1 MVELHPRLGY
11 RLVQPVRALRPIAPA
26 VLHHHE
32 HFDGGGYP
40 SGPRG
45 EQIPLEAR
53 IICVADAFSA
63 MVSERPYRAR

>member
-1 MVELHPRLGY
+1 MQRVP
-11 RLVQPVRALRPIAPA
+11 ALRPIAPA

-40 SGPRG
+40 TWLHG

-53 IICVADAFSA
+53 IIRVADAFSA
-63 MVSERPYRAR
+63 IFLERTYRAPVNPE